1 MKLLVISDIH
11 ANIWALDA
19 VLKAEKDFDLV
30 CCAGDYT
37 DYGIAPVEVIDRMR
51 ALKSAYLV
59 YGNHDIHVLNIYRS
73 GEWMN
78 VKDGDYKWVHY
89 NCERLESEEISWL
102 SSLPETLCFEVDGWQ
117 YCIQHQFD
125 NAYGVIECRDAFD
138 RFWKEKTELED
149 YSKKRRVIFG
159 HTHRQCIH
167 ILDEDMQWLNPG
179 SVSYR
184 RPDDP
189 DKTAHYAVITDGEIK
204 LKRINYDRLPQ
215 FMEARKYCKDDRMM
229 RTEIQDF
236 MFFFGEARTSRE
248 PLEYCDDYMPEKVG
262 DK

>member
-1 MKLLVISDIH
+1 MKLLVLSDIH

-19 VLKAEKDFDLV
+19 VLNAEKDFDLV

-37 DYGIAPVEVIDRMR
+37 DYGIAPAEVINRMR
-51 ALKSAYLV
+51 TLKPAYLV
-59 YGNHDIHVLNIYRS
+59 YGNHDLHVLNTYQS
-73 GEWMN
+73 GEWRN
-78 VKDGDYKWVHY
+78 VEDGKYKWVHY
-89 NCERLESEEISWL
+89 NCERLNNEEAAWL

-125 NAYGVIECRDAFD
+125 DFYGVIEYRKAFE
-138 RFWKEKTELED
+138 RFWKEKTGRED
-149 YSKKRRVIFG
+149 HLKKRRMIFG

-167 ILDEDMQWLNPG
+167 ILDKDMQWLNPG

-189 DKTAHYAVITDGEIK
+189 DKTAHYAVIIDGEIE
-204 LKRINYDRLPQ
+204 LKKIDYDRMPQ
-215 FMEARKYCKDDRMM
+215 LMEAKKYCKDEKMM

-236 MFFFGEARTSRE
+236 MFFFGNARTSRE
-248 PLEYCDDYMPEKVG
+248 PLDDCG
-262 DK
+262 D

>member
-11 ANIWALDA
+11 ANIWALNA
-19 VLKAEKDFDLV
+19 VLNAEKDFDLV

-51 ALKSAYLV
+51 TLTPAYLV
-59 YGNHDIHVLNIYRS
+59 YGNHDIHVLNTYRS

-78 VKDGDYKWVHY
+78 VNEGDYKWVHY
-89 NCERLESEEISWL
+89 NCERLENGTISWL
-102 SSLPETLCFEVDGWQ
+102 SSLPETLCFEVDDWL

-138 RFWKEKTELED
+138 RFWKEKTGNENRFR
-149 YSKKRRVIFG
+149 KRRVIFG

-167 ILDEDMQWLNPG
+167 ILDENMQWLNPG
-179 SVSYR
+179 SISYR

-189 DKTAHYAVITDGEIK
+189 DKTAHYAVINDGEIT
-204 LKRINYDRLPQ
+204 LKRIDYDRMPQ
-215 FMEARKYCKDDRMM
+215 LMEAKKYLGNNKMM

-236 MFFFGEARTSRE
+236 MFFFGNAKTSRE
-248 PLEYCDDYMPEKVG
+248 PL
-262 DK
+262 